1 MIPAPPGGPT
11 VRPAPAPAGEGRV
24 PDGTAPDD
32 RRALDDGT
40 VIGDGTTGRSRAR
53 SRWRRWRWPL
63 LLVVVVLLVAAIT
76 VTVRPA
82 TSADPFA
89 PDNPSELGARALAQV
104 LADQGVDV
112 SYVRTT
118 REAVANAVPGST
130 LLVAGTWYL
139 TDEQVDEIAG
149 TGADLV
155 VAEPEWSHLDALTDG
170 KLDLGSTTDDA
181 PRDAACT
188 DPDARAAG
196 TIRSNGY
203 GLTALD
209 PDVVVCFPTPGEA
222 GAGSYATLRADD
234 RRVVVVDDLGLLSN
248 ERLPRDG
255 TAALMLRTLGQHE
268 QLTWYLPSLTDTGTA
283 APGPGVI
290 LPAWTGPVAVQLLLV
305 VLALALW
312 RGRGLGRVVGEP
324 LPVTVRAAET
334 TLGRGRLYRR
344 SRSRGHAAA
353 ALRAGTAMRT
363 ATQLGLPRSA
373 GARDVIDALS
383 RATGRST
390 EQVAGLLYGPPPN
403 DDAGL
408 LQLARQLDEIESEV
422 HRT

>member
-1 MIPAPPGGPT
+1 MSASTVPT
-11 VRPAPAPAGEGRV
+11 VPDEAAV
-24 PDGTAPDD
+24 PDDVAGLHEGTG
-32 RRALDDGT
+32 LTDGT
-40 VIGDGTTGRSRAR
+40 VLGDGTTGRSRAR
-53 SRWRRWRWPL
+53 SRWHRWRWPL
-63 LLVVVVLLVAAIT
+63 LLVVVVLAVTAVSL
-76 VTVRPA
+76 TVRPQ
-82 TSADPFA
+82 TSAEPFA

-104 LADQGVDV
+104 LAAQGVEID
-112 SYVRTT
+112 YVRTT
-118 REAVANAVPGST
+118 REAVVAARPGTT

-139 TDEQVDEIAG
+139 TDEQVEEIAA
-149 TGADLV
+149 TDADLV
-155 VAEPEWSHLDALTDG
+155 VAEPEWSHLAALTGDAM
-170 KLDLGSTTDDA
+170 DLGSTRDPE
-181 PRDAACT
+181 PREATCT

-209 PDVVVCFPTPGEA
+209 PDVVVCFPTPGA
-222 GAGSYATLRADD
+222 PGTGSYAALRDGD

-248 ERLPRDG
+248 DRFAQDG
-255 TAALMLRTLGQHE
+255 TAALMLRALGGHE
-268 QLTWYLPSLTDTGTA
+268 HLTWYVPSLGDTGTA
-283 APGPGVI
+283 APGSGLI
-290 LPAWTGPVAVQLLLV
+290 LPSWTGPLAAQILV
-305 VLALALW
+305 VTLALALW
-312 RGRGLGRVVGEP
+312 RGRALGRVVTEP

-363 ATQLGLPRSA
+363 AARLGLPRSA
-373 GARDVIDALS
+373 GAPDVIDALV

-390 EQVAGLLYGPPPN
+390 EQVAGLLYGPPPT

-408 LQLARQLDEIESEV
+408 LQLARQLDELESEV